1 MIGFLISQSD
11 DNNEKIIRSLQSEGG
26 DRCLK
31 ERKMVSELAAEFE
44 VHPT

>member
-44 VHPT
+44 VHRT